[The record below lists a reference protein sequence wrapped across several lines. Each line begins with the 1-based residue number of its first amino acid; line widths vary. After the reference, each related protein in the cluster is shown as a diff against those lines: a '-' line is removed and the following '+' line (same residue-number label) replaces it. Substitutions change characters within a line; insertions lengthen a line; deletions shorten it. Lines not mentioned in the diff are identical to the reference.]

1 MCGAFFVVRRSWNTT
16 AGERG
21 MGGAQALA
29 AYRALLRAT
38 RKTFAGDKLMLTE
51 SAAEIRRKFEENRG
65 VAAEAEVNRLLDE
78 AREASHFISHMI
90 VQAKL
95 SSSGGYDA
103 KTKQRLFVCLK
114 IFVVIHLVGISGM
127 VDVQKNSDTVIKN

>member
-1 MCGAFFVVRRSWNTT
+1 MLHNMSPCVGVFVVRRSWNTT

-21 MGGAQALA
+21 MGGTQALA

-38 RKTFAGDKLMLTE
+38 RKTFAGDTLMLAE

-95 SSSGGYDA
+95 SSSGGYGNDSSNVP
-103 KTKQRLFVCLK
+103 TFSLR
-114 IFVVIHLVGISGM
+114 S
-127 VDVQKNSDTVIKN
+127 

>member
-1 MCGAFFVVRRSWNTT
+1 
-16 AGERG
+16 

-38 RKTFAGDKLMLTE
+38 RKTFAGDTLMLAE

-65 VAAEAEVNRLLDE
+65 VAEEAEVNRLLDE

-95 SSSGGYDA
+95 SSSGGYGNDSSNVP
-103 KTKQRLFVCLK
+103 TFSLRSCPT
-114 IFVVIHLVGISGM
+114 IY
-127 VDVQKNSDTVIKN
+127 

>member
-1 MCGAFFVVRRSWNTT
+1 MSPCVGVFVVRRSWNTT

-21 MGGAQALA
+21 MGGTQALA

-38 RKTFAGDKLMLTE
+38 RKTFAGDTLMMAE

-95 SSSGGYDA
+95 SSSGGYVV
-103 KTKQRLFVCLK
+103 KPTKEHAGATLEVPSEEFLSK
-114 IFVVIHLVGISGM
+114 S
-127 VDVQKNSDTVIKN
+127 T